1 MRTTFEISDA
11 QWARLKT
18 LAAERGLKGFS
29 ELIGEALDLYF
40 QHCDEHK
47 QASRSLLAWKGTIS
61 DGEASKMHERID
73 EVWTR
78 WESSTLPS

>member
-1 MRTTFEISDA
+1 MRTTVEISDA

-40 QHCDEHK
+40 QHCEERQK
-47 QASRSLLAWKGTIS
+47 ASSSLLAWKGSIS
-61 DGEASKMHERID
+61 DEEASKMEERID